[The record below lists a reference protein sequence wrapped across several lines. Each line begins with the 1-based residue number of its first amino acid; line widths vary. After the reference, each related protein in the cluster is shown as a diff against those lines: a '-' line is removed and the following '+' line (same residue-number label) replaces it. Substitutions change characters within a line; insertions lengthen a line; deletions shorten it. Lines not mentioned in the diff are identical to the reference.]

1 MQQEPKKVMQTLPTE
16 NSQTDKQTAVRQKEN
31 YVVIDN
37 VCKIYETA
45 RGPYTVLENVN
56 LSVKDGEF
64 ICLIGHS
71 GCGKSTLLNMVS
83 GFNQP
88 TTGEVRVN
96 GVKVTEPGPERM
108 MVFQNYSLLPWLTAE
123 QNILLGVDSVYPDKT
138 VEERRQIVQD
148 HLSLVGLTEASTKK
162 PLQLSGGMRQRVA
175 IARALA
181 TRPDVLILDEPFG
194 ALDPITKEELQEELL
209 KIWRD
214 HQITALMITHDI
226 DEALFLA
233 DRLVMMT
240 NGPNAQI
247 GEILDIPF
255 GRPRNRSK
263 IMEDPRYYELRNYAL
278 DFLFRRFAHDEVGE
292 SDKIST
298 NDTEDNSVDVP
309 ALLASYNLTNEKSV
323 SKEINPMSL
332 PENKPSGKIDYPEV
346 SHYNNE
352 ELSPQVRNLSVIG
365 LVAVLLGVAIS
376 AVMAGSN
383 NRIDKKETTTTSVSP
398 SPIETVVVEVSPMT
412 SPITSPIPTASV
424 AVEVSPM
431 ASPSTATSP
440 EASPMLSPSPII
452 TEASPMVSPSTAISP
467 EASPMISPSPI
478 TTEASAKASPSNAI
492 SPEVS
497 PATGNASPD
506 STTAVSPS
514 PAPIA
519 TTPDNMANNNNTNPP
534 KTNSMTT
541 TVDSAKVQELNDLLY
556 QQLDANWRSPV
567 TADAKYLVKVNDIGE
582 VVAFEAANEDGKS
595 NVTNVPLPNIVVNAG
610 NVSPVAEFDVTFGAN
625 NELIVKPRQ

>member
-1 MQQEPKKVMQTLPTE
+1 MQQEPEKIMQTLPTE
-16 NSQTDKQTAVRQKEN
+16 NNQTDQHTASRQTEN

-45 RGPYTVLENVN
+45 KGPYTVLENVN

-64 ICLIGHS
+64 ICVIGHS

-96 GVKVTEPGPERM
+96 GEKVTAPGPERM

-138 VEERRQIVQD
+138 VEERRQIVHD
-148 HLSLVGLTEASTKK
+148 HLSLVGLTEASGKK

-209 KIWRD
+209 KIWRE
-214 HQITALMITHDI
+214 HKITALMITHDI

-247 GEILDIPF
+247 GEILEIPF
-255 GRPRNRSK
+255 ARPRNRSK
-263 IMEDPRYYELRNYAL
+263 IMEDPRYYELRNHAL
-278 DFLFRRFAHDEVGE
+278 DFLFRRFAHDEDE
-292 SDKIST
+292 ETNEIST
-298 NDTEDNSVDVP
+298 NDTEENSIDVP
-309 ALLASYNLTNEKSV
+309 ALLASYNLTNQKEV
-323 SKEINPMSL
+323 SKEIRPMSL
-332 PENKPSGKIDYPEV
+332 PENKPSGKIDYPEAE
-346 SHYNNE
+346 HYSNE

-376 AVMAGSN
+376 AIMSGAN
-383 NRIDKKETTTTSVSP
+383 NRPSQEVTTTSVVP
-398 SPIETVVVEVSPMT
+398 SPVETVVVEVSPM
-412 SPITSPIPTASV
+412 A
-424 AVEVSPM
+424 SPM
-431 ASPSTATSP
+431 ASPTTAISPEAMVSPSPITTATSP
-440 EASPMLSPSPII
+440 M
-452 TEASPMVSPSTAISP
+452 ASPMVSPSPITM
-467 EASPMISPSPI
+467 EASPV
-478 TTEASAKASPSNAI
+478 ASPTTVA

-497 PATGNASPD
+497 PAGNASPD
-506 STTAVSPS
+506 TTTAVSPT
-514 PAPIA
+514 PTA

-534 KTNSMTT
+534 TTTTMTT
-541 TVDSAKVQELNDLLY
+541 TVDAAKVQELSNLLY
-556 QQLDANWRSPV
+556 QQLDANWRLPV
-567 TADAKYLVKVNDIGE
+567 TADATYLVKVNDIGE
-582 VVAFEAANEDGKS
+582 VVAFEATNEDGKS
-595 NVTNVPLPNIVVNAG
+595 NVTNIPLPNIVVNAG
-610 NVSPVAEFDVTFGAN
+610 NVAPIAEFDVTFGADN
-625 NELIVKPRQ
+625 QLTVKPR

>member
-1 MQQEPKKVMQTLPTE
+1 MQQQPKKVMQTLPTV
-16 NSQTDKQTAVRQKEN
+16 NSQTDKQTAIRQKEN

-37 VCKIYETA
+37 ICKIYETA

-138 VEERRQIVQD
+138 VEERRQIVHD

-209 KIWRD
+209 KIWREY
-214 HQITALMITHDI
+214 QITALMITHDI

-255 GRPRNRSK
+255 ARPRNRSK

-278 DFLFRRFAHDEVGE
+278 DFLFRRFAHAEDEE
-292 SDKIST
+292 SNEIST
-298 NDTEDNSVDVP
+298 HDTEDNSVDVP
-309 ALLASYNLTNEKSV
+309 ALLASYNLTNQKEQ
-323 SKEINPMSL
+323 SKEIRPMSL
-332 PENKPSGKIDYPEV
+332 PENKPSGKIDYPEAE
-346 SHYNNE
+346 HYSNE
-352 ELSPQVRNLSVIG
+352 ELSPQVRNLSVAG
-365 LVAVLLGVAIS
+365 LIAVLLGVAIS
-376 AVMAGSN
+376 AIMAGAN
-383 NRIDKKETTTTSVSP
+383 NRLGKETTTTSVAP
-398 SPIETVVVEVSPMT
+398 SPVETVVVEVSPMA
-412 SPITSPIPTASV
+412 SPMPTASV

-431 ASPSTATSP
+431 ASP
-440 EASPMLSPSPII
+440 I
-452 TEASPMVSPSTAISP
+452 TAISP
-467 EASPMISPSPI
+467 QAMVSPSPI
-478 TTEASAKASPSNAI
+478 TTEASPTTAVSPEASPMVSPSPITTEASPEVSPTTAT

-497 PATGNASPD
+497 PANNASPD
-506 STTAVSPS
+506 SKAAVSP
-514 PAPIA
+514 APTA

-534 KTNSMTT
+534 KTTSMTT
-541 TVDSAKVQELNDLLY
+541 TVDSAKVQELKDLLY

-567 TADAKYLVKVNDIGE
+567 TADAGYLVKVNDIGE
-582 VVAFEAANEDGKS
+582 VVAFEAINEDGKS
-595 NVTNVPLPNIVVNAG
+595 NVTNIPLPNIVINAG
-610 NVSPVAEFDVTFGAN
+610 NVSPVAEFDVTFGADN
-625 NELIVKPRQ
+625 QLTVKPRQ

>member
-1 MQQEPKKVMQTLPTE
+1 MQQEPKKNMQTLPTE
-16 NSQTDKQTAVRQKEN
+16 KSQTEQNTSPPRQTDN

-37 VCKIYETA
+37 VCKIYDTPQ
-45 RGPYTVLENVN
+45 GPYTVLENVN

-64 ICLIGHS
+64 ICVIGHS

-138 VEERRQIVQD
+138 MEERRQIVHD
-148 HLSLVGLTEASTKK
+148 HLSLVGLTEASGKK

-209 KIWRD
+209 KIWRE

-240 NGPNAQI
+240 NGPHAQI
-247 GEILDIPF
+247 GEILEIPF
-255 GRPRNRSK
+255 ARPRNRTK
-263 IMEDPRYYELRNYAL
+263 IMEDPRYYELRNHAL
-278 DFLFRRFAHDEVGE
+278 DFLFRRFAHDEDAP

-298 NDTEDNSVDVP
+298 NDTEENSVDVP

-323 SKEINPMSL
+323 SKEIRPMSL
-332 PENKPSGKIDYPEV
+332 PENKPSGKIDYPEAE
-346 SHYNNE
+346 HYSNE
-352 ELSPQVRNLSVIG
+352 ELSPQVRNLSVAG

-376 AVMAGSN
+376 AIMSGAN
-383 NRIDKKETTTTSVSP
+383 NRPSQEDPTTSVTP
-398 SPIETVVVEVSPMT
+398 SPVETVIVENSPMS
-412 SPITSPIPTASV
+412 SPIASPIPTASV
-424 AVEVSPM
+424 AVEVSPV
-431 ASPSTATSP
+431 ASPTTAISP
-440 EASPMLSPSPII
+440 VASPMVSPSPMTTSVSPIASP
-452 TEASPMVSPSTAISP
+452 TTVSSPEASPMVSPN
-467 EASPMISPSPI
+467 PI
-478 TTEASAKASPSNAI
+478 TTEASPVASPTTTS
-492 SPEVS
+492 S
-497 PATGNASPD
+497 PAVTPLGNTSPD
-506 STTAVSPS
+506 STTAVSP
-514 PAPIA
+514 APTA
-519 TTPDNMANNNNTNPP
+519 TTPDNMANNTNPP
-534 KTNSMTT
+534 TTTTMTT
-541 TVDSAKVQELNDLLY
+541 TVDAAKVQELNDLLY

-582 VVAFEAANEDGKS
+582 VVAFEASNEDGKS
-595 NVTNVPLPNIVVNAG
+595 NVTNIPLPNIVVNAG
-610 NVSPVAEFDVTFGAN
+610 NVAPVAEFDVTFGAN
-625 NELIVKPRQ
+625 NELTVKPRQ